1 MTIPRKASILAAA
14 AVLCAAAALPALA
27 QYDDFSGGIR
37 IGYRA
42 VDVSGN
48 DNKYREDIDL
58 DDGPRL
64 FELSFHFVPQ
74 EGDAAKQMVDRIN
87 LDVNNFGGDPF
98 ETLSLGVQRF
108 DRFEFRYNRSK
119 SEYFYNDTLGTLPD
133 LHGFDFERV
142 RDHASLDL
150 DLTKRATFTFGFDRF
165 TKTGN
170 STTTLDVQ
178 RDEFEFDK
186 PIDESLND
194 YQVGFSYAWNEVT
207 LTVEEQVRD
216 YQNLYEIFLPG
227 QSQGE
232 DAEDSAVLDFFFLD
246 QPYDYSANTH
256 VARIVATPGKWIVR
270 GQVMLQDLDLDVSAT
285 ERSGG
290 TSFGGSPFT
299 TNVNGRGQVNRQM
312 DLFDLD
318 LTYALNDRFAIIGGA
333 YSRSL
338 DQDGDFL
345 FGDELNRGKW
355 KIDTTGFEGG
365 VEVVATDSITLSGG
379 VRVESRDVDRG
390 VLEGGEPG
398 EGIDETE
405 SHSTD
410 QTGFFG
416 TFAYRPAGSAFRLTA
431 EVDDSSYDDPFTETS
446 PTDRLR
452 WRVRGDY
459 GLGHGFSVAALLPQP
474 HLRQQRLG
482 LGFVLR
488 PGHPAPRL
496 QRSEAVGVVGLR
508 PGRRRA
514 AHRQEPARRQQPDRP
529 AGDLLRDQHRLRRRP
544 AALVGHLDLGGGRQ
558 LPLLR
563 QQRHLRPH
571 PRRRP
576 CLRRLRLPHRLH
588 RGGGVPHGELQRG
601 RQRPRRLRR
610 GHPRAVGGLPLVASR

>member
-270 GQVMLQDLDLDVSAT
+270 GQVMLQDLDLDLSAS
-285 ERSGG
+285 ESSSG
-290 TSFGGSPFT
+290 TSFVGSPFT
-299 TNVNGRGQVNRQM
+299 TNVNGRGQVDRQM

-459 GLGHGFSVAALLPQP
+459 GLGHGFSVAGSYLSHTSDNNDSGWDSSYDQATLRLAYSDPKLSASLGYGLVDVERRIDKSPLAGSNPIDLPVIFYEINTDYVDGQ
-474 HLRQQRLG
+474 LRWS
-482 LGFVLR
+482 
-488 PGHPAPRL
+488 AT
-496 QRSEAVGVVGLR
+496 STWVVGGSFRFYDNSGTFGLTR
-508 PGRRRA
+508 DDVRA
-514 AHRQEPARRQQPDRP
+514 FVDYVFPTGYT
-529 AGDLLRDQHRLRRRP
+529 AGVAYRTVSYSEDANGLDDYDADILELS
-544 AALVGHLDLGGGRQ
+544 VGYRW
-558 LPLLR
+558 
-563 QQRHLRPH
+563 
-571 PRRRP
+571 
-576 CLRRLRLPHRLH
+576 
-588 RGGGVPHGELQRG
+588 
-601 RQRPRRLRR
+601 
-610 GHPRAVGGLPLVASR
+610 